1 MAVDYINM
9 INKMAASG
17 KSEIKVN
24 FYPIFRSMIA
34 L

>member
-1 MAVDYINM
+1 MTVDI

-17 KSEIKVN
+17 KTETKAN
-24 FYPIFRSMIA
+24 FYPIFRYMNA

>member
-1 MAVDYINM
+1 MSVDYINM

-17 KSEIKVN
+17 KTEIKGN
-24 FYPIFRSMIA
+24 FHLIFQNMIA